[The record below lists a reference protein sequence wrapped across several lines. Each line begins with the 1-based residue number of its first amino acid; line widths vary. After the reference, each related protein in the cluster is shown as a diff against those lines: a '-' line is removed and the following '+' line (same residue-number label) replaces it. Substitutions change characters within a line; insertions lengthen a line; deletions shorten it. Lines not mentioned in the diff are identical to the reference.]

1 MSAETTN
8 MQKLT
13 ILLDDSIT
21 NDEKNDIKKKISSQK
36 GKITGEPEIINALFV
51 EMPKNSAGFAG
62 LKALHGK
69 IKDVEVDGNVS
80 TQ

>member
-1 MSAETTN
+1 MSADAGN
-8 MQKLT
+8 VQKLT

-21 NDEKNDIKKKISSQK
+21 SDEKNEIKQKITSQN

-51 EMPKNSAGFAG
+51 EMPKSGAGLAS

-69 IKDVEVDGNVS
+69 IKDVEADGNVT